1 MSYNIKEQETGFN
14 HAKHTRMKKYLTL
27 AVGLVGLA
35 GLTSCT
41 KEYYSPPPNKTFIY
55 TIQPNQWEWDN
66 GVVNQIYYDI
76 DLPELSDYY
85 VDQGV
90 VSVSISVDS
99 ELSYN
104 ILPATIT
111 GTSYSVNY
119 TTGFVTIY
127 AEDPIFD
134 PDFEIPIPNKT
145 IKVKITLSD
154 ADYIP

>member
-1 MSYNIKEQETGFN
+1 
-14 HAKHTRMKKYLTL
+14 MKTYLTL

-55 TIQPNQWEWDN
+55 TISTDDWSWDE
-66 GVVNQIYYDI
+66 GVLNQIYYDI
-76 DLPELSDYY
+76 DLPELTDYY

-90 VSVSISVDS
+90 VSVSISVDD
-99 ELSYN
+99 EISYN
-104 ILPATIT
+104 ILPATIM

-134 PDFEIPIPNKT
+134 PDFEVPIPDRT
-145 IKVKITLSD
+145 IKVKITLSE